1 MSIFILCFVPLLL
14 HVHAKL
20 SNLLRRYDGTKEPWG
35 THMMQ
40 QDGGPE
46 RHVISFPICRLWAE
60 VFHVTTSSSGTVKWT
75 QVIMKRIFFFESPC
89 IFFFEIGERGSRAG
103 QHQLLARRLRRALP
117 RHRLQLA
124 GGEDLGR
131 GLVAPGHAD
140 RAGLGVF
147 RLLER

>member
-1 MSIFILCFVPLLL
+1 MDSGNNEKVFLF
-14 HVHAKL
+14 
-20 SNLLRRYDGTKEPWG
+20 
-35 THMMQ
+35 
-40 QDGGPE
+40 
-46 RHVISFPICRLWAE
+46 SFTLYIY
-60 VFHVTTSSSGTVKWT
+60 
-75 QVIMKRIFFFESPC
+75 I
-89 IFFFEIGERGSRAG
+89 FFEIGERGSRAG

>member
-75 QVIMKRIFFFESPC
+75 QVCSKENLAIFANYNLTTL
-89 IFFFEIGERGSRAG
+89 FEILQGI
-103 QHQLLARRLRRALP
+103 LAFLDNFGDF
-117 RHRLQLA
+117 LQI
-124 GGEDLGR
+124 
-131 GLVAPGHAD
+131 
-140 RAGLGVF
+140 
-147 RLLER
+147 